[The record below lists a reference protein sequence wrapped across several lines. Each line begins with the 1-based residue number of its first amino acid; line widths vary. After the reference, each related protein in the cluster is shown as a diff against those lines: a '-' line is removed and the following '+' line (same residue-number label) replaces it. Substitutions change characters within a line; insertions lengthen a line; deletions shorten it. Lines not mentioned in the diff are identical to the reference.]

1 MVCINFITD
10 QDMEIVPPCTGPLKS
25 AEISIHELIEVS
37 LSISGGGQFLIS
49 AEEHPLQLLQYSL
62 MLLFMPGHQ
71 ADCLNSLVMEYL
83 VTYPS
88 YTAARTFV
96 KV

>member
-25 AEISIHELIEVS
+25 TEISIHELIEVS
-37 LSISGGGQFLIS
+37 LSILGGGQFP
-49 AEEHPLQLLQYSL
+49 AEELPLQLLQYSL

-71 ADCLNSLVMEYL
+71 ADCFNSLVMEYL
-83 VTYPS
+83 VKCPS
-88 YTAARTFV
+88 CTAARTFV
-96 KV
+96 KL